1 MARKIRKKQNMID
14 MLVKEDGY
22 MNDKEMLEDCIA
34 GVTNSLR
41 MNSYHL
47 NATGYI
53 PSSQQLHRVGR
64 IRVLAVKET
73 EESVLDFLFDM

>member
-14 MLVKEDGY
+14 TLVKNNGY
-22 MNDKEMLEDCIA
+22 LNEQEMLKDCADGLTI
-34 GVTNSLR
+34 SLK

-53 PSSQQLHRVGR
+53 PSSCQLHRSGK
-64 IRVLAVKET
+64 IRVLAFKENDDT
-73 EESVLDFLFDM
+73 VLDLLSDV